1 MTSCDND
8 EISTN
13 QYVGGI
19 NLNVFGPSPVL
30 RGGELRFLG
39 SGMDRVA
46 AVVFPGG
53 SEVTEISVVRDTD
66 ILVTVPQDAQPTQV
80 VANTTDGDVTTKPE
94 LTYLE
99 PVSIESFS
107 PASLRP
113 GDGRTI
119 TGG

>member
-1 MTSCDND
+1 MKTRILSVIFLVGLLLSGGLCMTSCDND

-19 NLNVFGPSPVL
+19 SLNVFGPSPVL

-53 SEVTEISVVRDTD
+53 SEVTEITVVSDTE
-66 ILVTVPQDAQPTQV
+66 IRATVPQDAQPGQTLKFIHTV
-80 VANTTDGDVTTKPE
+80 K
-94 LTYLE
+94 
-99 PVSIESFS
+99 
-107 PASLRP
+107 
-113 GDGRTI
+113 
-119 TGG
+119 